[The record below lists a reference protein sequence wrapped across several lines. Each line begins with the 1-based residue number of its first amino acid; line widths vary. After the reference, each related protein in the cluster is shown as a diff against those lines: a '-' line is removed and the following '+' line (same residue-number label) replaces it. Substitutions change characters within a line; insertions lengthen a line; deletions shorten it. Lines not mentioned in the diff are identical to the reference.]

1 MISMI
6 VKGLTKLTT
15 LGMKTG
21 PHMTR
26 FKMYREVKRI
36 LQPYRH
42 GRDILDI
49 SGSGELVSL
58 LGHPSPSI
66 IKAVF
71 RDPKLPHLWTPV
83 PEGSV
88 AANILD
94 LPFEN
99 ESFDYLFAD
108 QVLEHVEGNPY
119 RALSESARVL
129 RPGGIAVHTT
139 CFIQEPHEEPKDFWR
154 FSTYG
159 LELLCKE
166 SGLKVIESGCWGNRL
181 AFFGLRYL
189 KIPEAAWH
197 PLHKI
202 AMWTQTAKSRV
213 GRTPALPMMTW
224 VVASK

>member
-1 MISMI
+1 MISML
-6 VKGLTKLTT
+6 VKAFVKLTT
-15 LGMKTG
+15 LGLETG

-36 LQPYRH
+36 LQPYKQ
-42 GRDILDI
+42 GRDVLDI
-49 SGSGELVSL
+49 SGSSDLVAL
-58 LGHPSPSI
+58 LDHPSPRI
-66 IKAVF
+66 TRAVF
-71 RDPKLPHLWTPV
+71 RDPKLPEKWTPV
-83 PEGSV
+83 PDGAV
-88 AANILD
+88 VANILE

-108 QVLEHVEGNPY
+108 QVLEHVEGNPHK
-119 RALSESARVL
+119 ALQETARVL
-129 RPGGIAVHTT
+129 RPGGIAIHTT
-139 CFIQEPHEEPKDFWR
+139 CFMQEPHEEPKDFWR

-166 SGLKVIESGCWGNRL
+166 NGLNLIESGCWGNRL

-189 KIPEAAWH
+189 KIPQAAWH

-202 AMWTQTAKSRV
+202 AMWTQTARSRV

-224 VVASK
+224 VVAVK